1 MSWLPAYMS
10 LLLLLLFLSIP
21 HATFFAG
28 AAAGGGG
35 GCDRRR
41 GGTVVPYPFGFSGD
55 CPIILAFN
63 QTAGAPLLPLPRGAA
78 PPYPILS
85 FDPNASTLVVAVA
98 TSCDRTVA
106 ETRASL
112 S

>member
-1 MSWLPAYMS
+1 MS

-21 HATFFAG
+21 HATFFAD

-63 QTAGAPLLPLPRGAA
+63 QTAGTPLLPRG
-78 PPYPILS
+78 YPILS

>member
-1 MSWLPAYMS
+1 MS
-10 LLLLLLFLSIP
+10 LVFLLLFLSIP
-21 HATFFAG
+21 HATLFAN
-28 AAAGGGG
+28 AAGGGG
-35 GCDRRR
+35 CNRQH
-41 GGTVVPYPFGFSGD
+41 GGTTVPYPFGFSGD

-63 QTAGAPLLPLPRGAA
+63 QTAGTALLPRG
-78 PPYPILS
+78 YPILS